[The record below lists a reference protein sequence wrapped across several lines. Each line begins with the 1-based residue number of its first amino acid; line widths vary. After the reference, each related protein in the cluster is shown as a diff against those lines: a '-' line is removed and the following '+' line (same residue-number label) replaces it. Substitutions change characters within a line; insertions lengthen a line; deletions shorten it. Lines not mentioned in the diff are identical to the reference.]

1 MKSRTLQVALL
12 LIPVTTAGCQWNK
25 SMTRRSDLAA
35 MATPTANATGGT
47 TNTESGLESASL
59 NDSAIQAASKR
70 IDGSVAMTLN
80 GEVPLDQYNSGS
92 RNAANY
98 PARTKVVPSS
108 SNACGSGCSH

>member
-12 LIPVTTAGCQWNK
+12 LVVAATTGCQWNK

-35 MATPTANATGGT
+35 MAKPAAQETDGTANG
-47 TNTESGLESASL
+47 ESRLKSARL
-59 NDSAIQAASKR
+59 NDSAIEAASKR

-98 PARTKVVPSS
+98 PAHTKVVPSS
-108 SNACGSGCSH
+108 SNACASGCSH

>member
-1 MKSRTLQVALL
+1 MKAHALQVALL
-12 LIPVTTAGCQWNK
+12 LVSASTTGCQWNK

-35 MATPTANATGGT
+35 IATPAANESGGT
-47 TNTESGLESASL
+47 TSAENGLASANL
-59 NDSAIQAASKR
+59 NDSAIQSASKR

-98 PARTKVVPSS
+98 PTRAKVVPSS
-108 SNACGSGCSH
+108 SNACASGCSH

>member
-12 LIPVTTAGCQWNK
+12 LVAATTTGCQWNK
-25 SMTRRSDLAA
+25 SMTRRSELAA
-35 MATPTANATGGT
+35 MATPAANERGVAAKA
-47 TNTESGLESASL
+47 ESGLESASL
-59 NDSAIQAASKR
+59 NESAIEAASKR

-98 PARTKVVPSS
+98 PARTKVVPTT
-108 SNACGSGCSH
+108 SNPCASGCSH